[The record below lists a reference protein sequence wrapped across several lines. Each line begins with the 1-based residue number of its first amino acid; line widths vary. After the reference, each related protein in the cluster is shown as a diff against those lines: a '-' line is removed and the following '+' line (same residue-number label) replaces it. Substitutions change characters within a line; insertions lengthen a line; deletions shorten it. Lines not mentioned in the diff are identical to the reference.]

1 MRTRLADHQMR
12 RATSLD
18 DALAL
23 LAAESGAWMPFAGGT
38 DLMVLM
44 EAGKLPK
51 RRLLSLWNVDALRGV
66 EVSRDA
72 VKVGALATYSDLVAD
87 STLQREF
94 PLICAAALETGA
106 IAIQNRGTVGGNIA
120 NASPAADL
128 PPALLVYDAALHLA
142 SVRGERVVPYA
153 EFHKGYK
160 VMDMAADELITAVT
174 IPRGRDGWQE
184 TYRKVGTRRAQAISK
199 VCFAAAMQVDAGK
212 VKDVRIALGSVAP
225 TVLRCTKTEAALR
238 GKRLDGQTIADAR
251 ARLDKEI
258 QPIDDIRSNERYRR
272 LVACNLLEQFLS
284 SGESA

>member
-1 MRTRLADHQMR
+1 MR
-12 RATSLD
+12 RAASLD
-18 DALAL
+18 DALAV
-23 LAAESGAWMPFAGGT
+23 LAAEPGAWMPFAGGT

-51 RRLLSLWNVDALRGV
+51 RRFLSLWNVDALRGV
-66 EVSRDA
+66 EVTTDA

-94 PLICAAALETGA
+94 PLVCAAALETGA

-174 IPRGRDGWQE
+174 IPRGRDGWQQTLPQSGHAPGPGDFE
-184 TYRKVGTRRAQAISK
+184 GLFCRGNEDRCGQGEGRAHRSRKRRS
-199 VCFAAAMQVDAGK
+199 D
-212 VKDVRIALGSVAP
+212 RPPLHEHGSGATWP
-225 TVLRCTKTEAALR
+225 ASGRTNDQKCPCTPRPGGST
-238 GKRLDGQTIADAR
+238 D
-251 ARLDKEI
+251 
-258 QPIDDIRSNERYRR
+258 RR
-272 LVACNLLEQFLS
+272 HSLQRELPS
-284 SGESA
+284 SRRV